1 MSRDLVSEVIRA
13 RTSGRAS
20 FAGFKEI
27 FREIT
32 DAGAL
37 DGGS

>member
-1 MSRDLVSEVIRA
+1 MSRDLVSEVRCA
-13 RTSGRAS
+13 CASGSAS

-32 DAGAL
+32 DAGVL

>member
-1 MSRDLVSEVIRA
+1 MSRDLVSEVSGA
-13 RTSGRAS
+13 GTSGSAS

>member
-1 MSRDLVSEVIRA
+1 MSRGLASEVSRA
-13 RTSGRAS
+13 GTWGSAS
-20 FAGFKEI
+20 FAGLKEI

>member
-1 MSRDLVSEVIRA
+1 MSEVSRA
-13 RTSGRAS
+13 CTSGSAS

-37 DGGS
+37 DGRP

>member
-1 MSRDLVSEVIRA
+1 MSEESRA
-13 RTSGRAS
+13 CTSGSAS

-27 FREIT
+27 FGEIT

-37 DGGS
+37 YGRS